1 MGQMLDAFH
10 YYSEKLIE
18 SAMKLQDDTSKMILR
33 EEHNH

>member
-18 SAMKLQDDTSKMILR
+18 SAMKLQDDTKR
-33 EEHNH
+33 GA